1 MNARQLTLGFAAA
14 PPSLARADFIA
25 AASNEA
31 ALTWLEAW
39 RDWPTGRLCLFGP
52 PGSGRS
58 HLAAVF
64 RGLADAAPIAPRALT
79 LAGLPHLLPPHG
91 CVVLDDADAI
101 TDERALLHLL
111 NLVAECGGRALLTGR
126 AAPARWPVRLPDL
139 RSRLLASPAVALGIP
154 DQGLLRAVLAK
165 AASERQLHLAPPLL
179 DWLAARLPRNL
190 AAAAAAIAALDQR
203 ILATNRRPGT
213 DDAAAA
219 LAQALLR
226 DQPDEITMTGADAP
240 CPPAG
245 PLL

>member
-1 MNARQLTLGFAAA
+1 MTATQLTLGFAAA

-64 RGLADAAPIAPRALT
+64 AGLADAAPIAAGALT
-79 LAGLPHLLPPHG
+79 LASVPHVLPPHG
-91 CVVLDDADAI
+91 RVVLDDGDAV

-111 NLVAECGGRALLTGR
+111 NLAAECGGRVLLTGR
-126 AAPARWPVRLPDL
+126 AAPARWQVALPDL
-139 RSRLLASPAVALGIP
+139 RSRLAASPAVGLGIP
-154 DQGLLRAVLAK
+154 DQALLRAVLAK
-165 AASERQLHLAPPLL
+165 GAAERQLHLAPALL

-190 AAAAAAIAALDQR
+190 AAAASAIAALDQR
-203 ILATNRRPGT
+203 ILASNRRPGPN
-213 DDAAAA
+213 DAAAA

-226 DQPDEITMTGADAP
+226 DQPDEITMTGPGAP

>member
-1 MNARQLTLGFAAA
+1 MTATQLTLGFAAA

-31 ALTWLEAW
+31 ALAWLEAW

-64 RGLADAAPIAPRALT
+64 AGLAGAVPIAPAALT
-79 LAGLPHLLPPHG
+79 LAAVPVLLPPHG
-91 CVVLDDADAI
+91 RVVLDDGDAA

-111 NLVAECGGRALLTGR
+111 NLAAECGGRVLLTGR
-126 AAPARWPVRLPDL
+126 TAPARWPVRLPDL
-139 RSRLLASPAVALGIP
+139 RSRLAASPAVGLGIP
-154 DQGLLRAVLAK
+154 DQALLRAVLAK
-165 AASERQLHLAPPLL
+165 GAAERQLHLAPSLL
-179 DWLAARLPRNL
+179 DWLAARLPRDL

-203 ILATNRRPGT
+203 ILVSNRRPGS

-226 DQPDEITMTGADAP
+226 DQPDEITMTGADTP